1 VRTLE
6 DWFKYLEQQY
16 VDEKERKEEPKPPES
31 QPARPE
37 PSAQAVAPTAAP
49 LVLQKP
55 EESPEQLV
63 ASTSPSSPLLEQKPA
78 EPQAEKEVTL
88 PPALEQV
95 QIAET
100 PVPDPADY
108 IFTLRRPASQPVVP
122 TPPAATEEAS
132 EPSIASTETEADMPS
147 APETAEPAP
156 AVAEAPE
163 AVATEA
169 QDEQEQPAPYEEEVT
184 AEPSPQE
191 AATASVRDTITEV
204 EQPPAEKPSRAR
216 LVRRAPYTRS
226 VRPVPPPQSIEELWK
241 RVPKHVRLLVE
252 LGDDEVTQRYYDR
265 QFKESRQE
273 LVERLLNPSLTLEDT
288 ARLLGVCPTTVRRYT
303 ERGLLNH
310 YRTPGNQR
318 RFRLSDVIA
327 FLEARQQAQEA
338 RRGRKR

>member
-1 VRTLE
+1 MRTLE

-16 VDEKERKEEPKPPES
+16 VDEKKQEDSRPSSEPVSPKKE
-31 QPARPE
+31 PARTEQATSRVVTPAVPE
-37 PSAQAVAPTAAP
+37 PRREELPREHPAHTPP
-49 LVLQKP
+49 VLDQ
-55 EESPEQLV
+55 V
-63 ASTSPSSPLLEQKPA
+63 R
-78 EPQAEKEVTL
+78 VTE
-88 PPALEQV
+88 A
-95 QIAET
+95 

-108 IFTLRRPASQPVVP
+108 IFTIRRAAVEPPAPAAE
-122 TPPAATEEAS
+122 PAATAEA
-132 EPSIASTETEADMPS
+132 EGIAR
-147 APETAEPAP
+147 PEEPAEQGP
-156 AVAEAPE
+156 DTKQAAAQPAAPPVQEQEEAVAETPVPE
-163 AVATEA
+163 VSEL
-169 QDEQEQPAPYEEEVT
+169 PAEEVSCKAD
-184 AEPSPQE
+184 AEQKERPQG
-191 AATASVRDTITEV
+191 A
-204 EQPPAEKPSRAR
+204 KP
-216 LVRRAPYTRS
+216 VKRAPYTRS

-327 FLEARQQAQEA
+327 FLEARQQAQES
-338 RRGRKR
+338 RRRKR

>member
-1 VRTLE
+1 MRTLE

-16 VDEKERKEEPKPPES
+16 VDERAQKEAKSSEEQPE
-31 QPARPE
+31 QKQEPARPE
-37 PSAQAVAPTAAP
+37 PV
-49 LVLQKP
+49 
-55 EESPEQLV
+55 
-63 ASTSPSSPLLEQKPA
+63 TSRVE
-78 EPQAEKEVTL
+78 T
-88 PPALEQV
+88 PPAQEAKREETPKARPAPPPRPLQQV
-95 QIAET
+95 QVEEVS
-100 PVPDPADY
+100 VPDPADY
-108 IFTLRRPASQPVVP
+108 IFTLRRA
-122 TPPAATEEAS
+122 AS
-132 EPSIASTETEADMPS
+132 EPAASS
-147 APETAEPAP
+147 AEP
-156 AVAEAPE
+156 AVAEEEVRSETTEPAEPPVIQPVVQPTAPAAGDDGNALRNLE
-163 AVATEA
+163 ATP
-169 QDEQEQPAPYEEEVT
+169 PAPQITAPAMQEPEEPPVEERGEQVAEPT
-184 AEPSPQE
+184 AEE
-191 AATASVRDTITEV
+191 AKPETVDRR
-204 EQPPAEKPSRAR
+204 AEPIQRAKP
-216 LVRRAPYTRS
+216 LKRAPYTRS

-338 RRGRKR
+338 RRRKR

>member
-1 VRTLE
+1 MRTLE

-16 VDEKERKEEPKPPES
+16 VDEKKQEESRPSSEPVPPKQE
-31 QPARPE
+31 PARTEQATSRVVPPAIQE
-37 PSAQAVAPTAAP
+37 PRR
-49 LVLQKP
+49 
-55 EESPEQLV
+55 EETPRER
-63 ASTSPSSPLLEQKPA
+63 PA
-78 EPQAEKEVTL
+78 TT

-95 QIAET
+95 QVEEVS
-100 PVPDPADY
+100 VPDPADY
-108 IFTLRRPASQPVVP
+108 IFTIRRAA
-122 TPPAATEEAS
+122 TETATPAASPAVTEEAS
-132 EPSIASTETEADMPS
+132 KPEEPVEEKPEPEQRVAQSAAPPVQEQKAPVVETPVTEVSKSS
-147 APETAEPAP
+147 AEEVSPETAVERK
-156 AVAEAPE
+156 ER
-163 AVATEA
+163 
-169 QDEQEQPAPYEEEVT
+169 
-184 AEPSPQE
+184 PQS
-191 AATASVRDTITEV
+191 A
-204 EQPPAEKPSRAR
+204 KP
-216 LVRRAPYTRS
+216 VKRAPYTRS

-252 LGDDEVTQRYYDR
+252 LGDDEVTQKYYDR

-338 RRGRKR
+338 RRRKR